1 MLFLAG
7 ARGSKNFRRRK
18 YKVKFDFTTVRTW
31 VLPIL
36 RRVDVGDYP
45 TKIGRIVGLSKQ
57 HVHYYLKKLERC
69 KLVRRDKR
77 TNVVFYELTREGKN
91 LLTSCEGR
99 VFPAELYRLDKCQ
112 VGFLIRREGLL
123 PEGFRCVEMVNWT
136 ALLGLEQGVYV
147 RHTTRSWIVH
157 VEVVRGKDPGEVYG
171 LALNLANR
179 VADAL
184 RVKYGCVLAEGKFVA
199 GELAVEDPVANLF
212 GRYFT
217 VRTGKRKIDHS
228 WNVGEL
234 EHLQK
239 DAVIAYLQMP
249 EKVQQIEKRVE
260 ALGLS
265 VERLAGALG
274 KLFSLED
281 EPELEPG
288 QRSMKDYVS

>member
-7 ARGSKNFRRRK
+7 ALGSKNFRRRK

-77 TNVVFYELTREGKN
+77 TNVVFYEVTREGKN

-184 RVKYGCVLAEGKFVA
+184 RVKYGCVLAQGKFVA

-217 VRTGKRKIDHS
+217 VRTSKRKIDHS
-228 WNVGEL
+228 WNVGE
-234 EHLQK
+234 
-239 DAVIAYLQMP
+239 
-249 EKVQQIEKRVE
+249 
-260 ALGLS
+260 
-265 VERLAGALG
+265 
-274 KLFSLED
+274 
-281 EPELEPG
+281 
-288 QRSMKDYVS
+288 